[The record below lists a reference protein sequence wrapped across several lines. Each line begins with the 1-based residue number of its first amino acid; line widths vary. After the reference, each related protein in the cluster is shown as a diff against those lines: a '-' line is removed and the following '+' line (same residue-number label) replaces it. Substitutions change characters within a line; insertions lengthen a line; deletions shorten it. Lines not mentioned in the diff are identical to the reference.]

1 MWYFQLFL
9 LKFVLDIPGPLWLGV
24 NFRRLV
30 SLTVLKVQGHS
41 TSSMATQI
49 WVETVITSSH
59 REAKI
64 WMEPGSVILQNP
76 SLKGYYRT
84 YNTYTNIFC
93 RKCCSLSWS
102 FLGKT
107 WEAIDLKDLF
117 IILKSKNSYLCC
129 CFVCLVLL

>member
-1 MWYFQLFL
+1 MVLPILFL

-41 TSSMATQI
+41 TGSMATQI

-59 REAKI
+59 REAKF

-84 YNTYTNIFC
+84 YNTSPTY
-93 RKCCSLSWS
+93 SVES
-102 FLGKT
+102 
-107 WEAIDLKDLF
+107 AA
-117 IILKSKNSYLCC
+117 
-129 CFVCLVLL
+129 VCPGHS